1 MLGLH
6 LRVLRLQ
13 LAELFGHVLQ
23 LTKVLLLDFRSKLR
37 LLGALLERVNLVLQL
52 SDTRLQLL
60 VILLEQV
67 IVRSAALVIKI
78 GKFSGKHF
86 FLFLQRID
94 DFLVLVFAI
103 LLLQLVELSD
113 MVVVK

>member
-37 LLGALLERVNLVLQL
+37 LLGALLERVNLVLQF

-78 GKFSGKHF
+78 GEFSGEHF

-103 LLLQLVELSD
+103 LLL
-113 MVVVK
+113 